1 MNKIIGLALQYRFL
15 VVFATLLVVLWG
27 LLSLQKLPIDAVPDI
42 TPNQVVVLTKA
53 RGLSPL
59 EVEQFLTFPVE
70 TSMGGLPGVTRI
82 QSVSKNGLSY
92 VAVYFRDDMDIY
104 FARRLV
110 MERLPQ
116 ASELIPP
123 GMGEPEM
130 GPISTG
136 LGEIYQFKVTGPPDY
151 SLMELRS
158 ILDWQI
164 APQLRTVPGIV
175 EVNSH
180 GGELK
185 TYEVQLDNNKMTGY
199 RIPLATVLHALEQN
213 NANAGGAYLD
223 RYEQQSLVR
232 GEGLIASLADI
243 GNIVVGTSPT
253 GTPIMIKN
261 LAQVRFAPMVRQG
274 FASQDGKGEIVVG
287 VAMMLIGENSRTV
300 AERVKSKLS
309 DVQKSLP
316 PGIRIEPFYDRT
328 DLVQRTIHTVSKNLL
343 EGGLLVIAVLLLLL
357 GTLKGGLVVSA
368 AIPLSMLVAFGG
380 MLQAGISGNLMSL
393 GAIDF
398 GLIVDGSVVIVENI
412 LRRLRERTEDEG
424 ALAVIQAAAQE
435 VARPV
440 FFGVA
445 IIVLVYVPILSL
457 GGVEGKMFKPM
468 AATVLFALAASL
480 ILALTLMPVLS
491 WFFLRHEAHKEGEQE
506 TWLMRRMRQV
516 YRPVL
521 ERALKSPKHT
531 VAIAFAVFAAS
542 LVAIPF
548 LGAEFMPR
556 LDEGSILVQMYR
568 VPGISLS
575 ESLHGN
581 QIIESVLRE
590 FPEVDKVVTR
600 TGTPEIATDPMGL
613 EQSDVYVLLKP
624 KFEWPNG
631 VSKAQLADQMRARL
645 QKEAPGAVYSMSQP
659 IQMRMQELM
668 EAGLRSDIAV
678 KIYGDDLEVLREKA
692 EQVAAVVRK
701 IPGAADVRTERVAGL
716 PYLRIRVRRDAIA
729 RHGLNASDVLDTVE
743 AIGGKTAGQ
752 VVEGNSRYA
761 LQVRFDQSQR
771 STADAIRNLKI
782 EDSEGH
788 FIPIS
793 QLADVT
799 EEEGPAQISRE
810 NGRRRISVELNVTG
824 RDIAGF
830 VGQARRAVER
840 QVRLPERYS
849 IDWGGQFEQLESAS
863 QRLAIAVPVALVMI
877 FILLYLNFGA
887 LRPAVLIFL
896 NIPLA
901 ATGGLVALLLRGM
914 PFTISAGVGFIAL
927 FGIAVLNGVV
937 LLTYMGQLRSGGE
950 TLDEA
955 VRHGAATRLRPV
967 LMTALVASLG
977 FLPMAF
983 STSAGAEVQ
992 RPLATVV
999 IGGLVTSTALTMIVL
1014 PSLYL
1019 WWERTR
1025 QSEQVRQ

>member
-1 MNKIIGLALQYRFL
+1 MKRIVVLALQYRFL
-15 VVFATLLVVLWG
+15 VLFATLLVVVWG
-27 LLSLQKLPIDAVPDI
+27 LVSLQKLPIDAVPDI

-53 RGLSPL
+53 HGLSPL

-70 TSMGGLPGVTRI
+70 SAMTGLPGVTGI

-92 VAVYFRDDMDIY
+92 VAIYFRDDMDIY
-104 FARRLV
+104 FSRRLV

-116 ASELIPP
+116 AGELIPP
-123 GMGEPEM
+123 GMGAPEM

-136 LGEIYQFKVTGPPDY
+136 LGEIYQFKVAGPPSY

-158 ILDWQI
+158 ILDWQV
-164 APQLRTVPGIV
+164 APQLRTVPGVV

-185 TYEVQLDNNKMTGY
+185 TYEVGLDNDKLTAY
-199 RIPLATVLHALEQN
+199 RIPLATVLRALEQN
-213 NANAGGAYLD
+213 NANAGGASLE
-223 RYEQQSLVR
+223 RYEQQSLIR
-232 GEGLIASLADI
+232 AEGLITSLSDI
-243 GNIVVGTSPT
+243 ENIVVGASPT
-253 GTPIMIKN
+253 GTPITIKN
-261 LAQVRFAPMVRQG
+261 LAQVHFAPMVRQG
-274 FASQDGKGEIVVG
+274 FATQDGKGEVVVG

-300 AERVKSKLS
+300 ADRVKNKLS
-309 DVQKSLP
+309 DIQKSLP
-316 PGIRIEPFYDRT
+316 AGVRIEPFYDRT
-328 DLVQRTIHTVSKNLL
+328 DLVHRTIHTVSKNLL
-343 EGGLLVIAVLLLLL
+343 EGGVLVIAVLLLLL
-357 GTLKGGLVVSA
+357 GTLKGGLVVSM

-380 MLQAGISGNLMSL
+380 MVQAGISGNLMSL
-393 GAIDF
+393 GALDF

-412 LRRLRERTEDEG
+412 LRRLRGRRQSESPGDSIR
-424 ALAVIQAAAQE
+424 AAAQE

-440 FFGVA
+440 FFGVT
-445 IIVLVYVPILSL
+445 IIVLVYVPILTL
-457 GGVEGKMFKPM
+457 GGIEGKMFKPM

-491 WFFLRHEAHKEGEQE
+491 WFFLRNEADKEGKQE
-506 TWLMRRMRQV
+506 TWLMERMRRI
-516 YRPVL
+516 YEPVL
-521 ERALKSPKHT
+521 KRALRSPRAT
-531 VAIAFAVFAAS
+531 LMIAVAVFAAS
-542 LVAIPF
+542 LLAIPF
-548 LGAEFMPR
+548 LGAEFMPK

-568 VPGISLS
+568 VPGISVS

-581 QIIESVLRE
+581 QIIETVLRE
-590 FPEVDKVVTR
+590 FPEVDKVVSR
-600 TGTPEIATDPMGL
+600 TGTPEIATDPMAL
-613 EQSDVYVLLKP
+613 DQSDVYVLLKP
-624 KFEWPNG
+624 KSEWPKG
-631 VSKAQLADQMRARL
+631 VSKAELADEMRNRL

-678 KIYGDDLEVLREKA
+678 KVYGDDMEVLREKA
-692 EQVAAVVRK
+692 EQIAAVVRK

-716 PYLRIRVRRDAIA
+716 PYLRIHIRRDAIA
-729 RHGLNASDVLDTVE
+729 RHGLNASDVLDTIE

-752 VVEGNSRYA
+752 VVEGNRRFA
-761 LQVRFDQSQR
+761 LQVRFDENQR

-782 EDSEGH
+782 GDAEGH
-788 FIPIS
+788 FIPIGE
-793 QLADVT
+793 LADVT

-810 NGRRRISVELNVTG
+810 NVRRRISVELNVES

-830 VGQARRAVER
+830 VAEARRAVER
-840 QVRLPERYS
+840 QVKLPEGYA

-863 QRLAIAVPVALVMI
+863 RRLAIVVPLALLMI
-877 FILLYLNFGA
+877 FVLLYLNFGA
-887 LRPAVLIFL
+887 LRPAALIFL

-937 LLTYMGQLRSGGE
+937 LLTYIGELRVGGE
-950 TLDEA
+950 TLDDA
-955 VRHGAATRLRPV
+955 VRQGSATRLRPV

-983 STSAGAEVQ
+983 STGAGAEVQ

-999 IGGLVTSTALTMIVL
+999 IGGLITSTLLTLVVL
-1014 PSLYL
+1014 PAVYR
-1019 WWERTR
+1019 WFEEKRA
-1025 QSEQVRQ
+1025 EVEI